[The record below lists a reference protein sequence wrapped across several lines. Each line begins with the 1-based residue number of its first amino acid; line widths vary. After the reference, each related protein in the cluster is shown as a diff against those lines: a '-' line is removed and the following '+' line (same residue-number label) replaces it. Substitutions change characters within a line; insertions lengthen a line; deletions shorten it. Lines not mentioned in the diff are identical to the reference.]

1 MTKTFVLA
9 LALILIAGGVRS
21 RVGASIPPPC
31 SAPQS
36 HELDFWV
43 GDWDVRNPAGKVEGT
58 DRITRE
64 FAGCVLEEHFL
75 SDDRASYGSSFAF
88 YDELHGQWHYTWVD
102 NLGAFELLDGR
113 RVGNSLVLSGWHIG
127 RVHKHVVDRIA
138 WTPLQR
144 KVRQLW
150 QASAD
155 GGRTWQ
161 TVTDVYYW
169 PRRSQISRP
178 AAR

>member
-1 MTKTFVLA
+1 MTKTFVVA
-9 LALILIAGGVRS
+9 LVLIVAAGGNRS
-21 RVGASIPPPC
+21 RVSASSPIPC
-31 SAPQS
+31 SAPQT

-43 GDWDVRNPAGKVEGT
+43 GDWVVRNPAGKFEGT

-75 SDDRASYGSSFAF
+75 SDDKASFGSSFAF

-102 NLGAFELLDGR
+102 NFGAFELLDGHR
-113 RVGNSLVLSGWHIG
+113 EGKSLILLGWHNG
-127 RVHKHVVDRIA
+127 RMRKHVADRIT
-138 WTPLQR
+138 WTPVQR

-150 QASAD
+150 QASTD

-169 PRRSQISRP
+169 PRHS
-178 AAR
+178 